1 MGKLQLV
8 VRDHGPWARLHRSR
22 PGNSH
27 SPQAQEQLLNP
38 QADKETLM
46 LCLHIVTSVF
56 LPIRI
61 NL

>member
-38 QADKETLM
+38 QADRDTDALSPHCNK
-46 LCLHIVTSVF
+46 CSSPHQ
-56 LPIRI
+56 
-61 NL
+61 N